1 MPSWIARI
9 LDWSYFA
16 LFARI
21 VLTFPF
27 WASGLSKL
35 IDFSGGAAEMAH
47 FGLNPPALINAL
59 VLITQLTGAL
69 LIIAN
74 RHVWL
79 ATGALAIFTLLT
91 IPIAHDFW
99 NQKGHIAQL
108 EFFFVVEHVSV
119 IGGLMLAAILSR
131 QSAHKGA

>member
-1 MPSWIARI
+1 MPAAIARI
-9 LDWSYFA
+9 LDCSHVA
-16 LFARI
+16 LVARI

-47 FGLNPPALINAL
+47 FGLQPAAL
-59 VLITQLTGAL
+59 FNVAVLVTQLAGSA

-79 ATGALAIFTLLT
+79 GAGALAVFTLLT

-99 NQKGHIAQL
+99 NQTGPAAVTHLHSASEHPRVIA
-108 EFFFVVEHVSV
+108 
-119 IGGLMLAAILSR
+119 GLILVAILSR
-131 QSAHKGA
+131 RAPRQGT